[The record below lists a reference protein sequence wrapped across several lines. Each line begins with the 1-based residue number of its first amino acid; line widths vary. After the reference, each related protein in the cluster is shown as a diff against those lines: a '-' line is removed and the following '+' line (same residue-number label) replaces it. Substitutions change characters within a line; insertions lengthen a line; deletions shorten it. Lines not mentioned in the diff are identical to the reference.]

1 MSPKLEAYVWKLF
14 WTTFTHK
21 SFGPRILSG
30 NVPALGWCKTND
42 FNLPIMQ
49 KWCILHIP
57 TYFYLAKLV
66 YFNFTQMILSKAWI
80 INIWK
85 THNKKKFLRF
95 QVLPVVSQ
103 SSENV
108 SGESNDNHEKKNG
121 KKPVAPPRS
130 SKDKN
135 QAGVGG
141 IKGSKSSFNLEPR
154 PSSGRPSS
162 SRPGR

>member
-1 MSPKLEAYVWKLF
+1 MFERYISK
-14 WTTFTHK
+14 TF
-21 SFGPRILSG
+21 
-30 NVPALGWCKTND
+30 
-42 FNLPIMQ
+42 
-49 KWCILHIP
+49 LH
-57 TYFYLAKLV
+57 
-66 YFNFTQMILSKAWI
+66 
-80 INIWK
+80 
-85 THNKKKFLRF
+85 F